1 MVTVTW
7 TATVTRMVQRHTA
20 QRVSPH
26 LPIFERLCYIKKQ
39 YGETTAFLTTT
50 IRARAT
56 SSSAGGG
63 YTRHGCGSGGLIS
76 QGSSLQR
83 MRTAIW
89 ACEKAWGEGP
99 GNRQT
104 GGA

>member
-7 TATVTRMVQRHTA
+7 TVTRMAQRHTA
-20 QRVSPH
+20 RRVSPH

-39 YGETTAFLTTT
+39 YEGTMAFITAT
-50 IRARAT
+50 IRAKAT
-56 SSSAGGG
+56 SSSAARGH
-63 YTRHGCGSGGLIS
+63 TWHRCSSGENAS
-76 QGSSLQR
+76 QGNSVR
-83 MRTAIW
+83 KMRAAIW